1 MTKTQFF
8 KREYSNL
15 EEYKNNFKKA
25 LQMIKTVKL
34 FDDEV
39 ISFLNKWIASQKS
52 YIPREDVDNLLDNM
66 KIIFKDKSFY
76 DYCLS
81 NLSLLKNNENILE
94 YSFNLISKLDD
105 LSKGY
110 KKIKEKLI
118 FEENLK
124 KSKNL
129 SQKEDEEEMKKLLW
143 YL

>member
-39 ISFLNKWIASQKS
+39 ISFLNKWIDSQKS

-76 DYCLS
+76 DYSLS
-81 NLSLLKNNENILE
+81 NLSLLKNKENILE

-105 LSKGY
+105 LSKDY

-143 YL
+143 DL